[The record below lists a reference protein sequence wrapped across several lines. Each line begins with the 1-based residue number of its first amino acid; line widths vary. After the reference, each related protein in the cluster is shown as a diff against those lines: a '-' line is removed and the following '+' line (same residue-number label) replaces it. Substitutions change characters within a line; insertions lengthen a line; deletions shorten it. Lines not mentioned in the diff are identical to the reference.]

1 MTTDEQARRGNERPP
16 PPDELAKLQELLPAL
31 RAGGDPAAR
40 DDLQEAVRRSSKT
53 TVDVLRVLRKPAAD
67 RPSWLRAL
75 LDEWVRQGPDLPS
88 WHDQGLIAA
97 GQRFF
102 DDWDLEICAALFT
115 ASLPSAYAGRQG
127 VGVLARVSQLA
138 DPGTVARRIG
148 ETGQMLLDITQPG
161 ALERGGVGYQRIVEV
176 RMLHAAVRA
185 VLLGKDA
192 PGGSWPAANG
202 GPVNQEDL
210 LATLMTFTVII
221 FRALDRMGID
231 VTVDDQKAYLHLWA
245 VAGDLLG
252 ITEARLLDGELQ
264 DVEGL
269 TDKLQELLQAP
280 SADGRYL
287 MTVLLHELELAM
299 PLGWLRVPRTV
310 VRFLIGDR
318 IAEMVGVPGAAW
330 WSPVLPLTAA
340 LNRRL
345 HRYPM
350 TRHIGALPSRM
361 VGRRVI
367 QLWIDQHQRD
377 ERHPFTVG
385 DERARRWH
393 LAEDGGAVTALR
405 GRLRARRQRLRKC
418 HAHVSL
424 PASPA
429 DLDGARLSS

>member
-210 LATLMTFTVII
+210 LATLMTFTVIV

-318 IAEMVGVPGAAW
+318 VAEMVGVPGAAW
-330 WSPVLPLTAA
+330 WSPVLPLAAA

-429 DLDGARLSS
+429 DLGGARPSS